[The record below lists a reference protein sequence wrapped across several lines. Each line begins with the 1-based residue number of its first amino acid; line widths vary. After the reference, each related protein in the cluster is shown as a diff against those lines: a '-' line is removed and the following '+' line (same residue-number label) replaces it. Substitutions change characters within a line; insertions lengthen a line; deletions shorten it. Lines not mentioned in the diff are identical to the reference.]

1 MNTSLSKKLL
11 NAPCIVWSAIFIIV
25 PLFIVLY
32 YTFLDEN
39 GGFTLQNIY
48 NLADYKGVFLTSII
62 YALAATLICLL
73 LSYPFAYFL
82 SKISVNSQKMMI
94 LLVMLP
100 MWMNLLIK
108 TYAWTVILDN
118 NGILNRL
125 LNFIGFDSVKFLGT
139 PGAVILGM
147 VYDYIPYMILP
158 IYTTISKIDY
168 SLIEAAEDLGSNPL
182 SALKRVVVPLSLPG
196 VLSGI
201 TMVFVPSI
209 STFYISQKLGN
220 GMILLAGD
228 IIETQFKIPNYHM
241 GAAMSLVLMI
251 FIIISMAIMNKFG
264 DSENG
269 GGVLV

>member
-1 MNTSLSKKLL
+1 MNTSFSRRLI
-11 NAPCIVWSAIFIIV
+11 NTPCLVWSAIFIVV

-32 YTFLDEN
+32 YTFSDGS

-48 NLADYKGVFLTSII
+48 ELRLYKDVFVTSVI
-62 YALAATLICLL
+62 YALIATLICLI
-73 LSYPFAYFL
+73 LSYPFAYCL
-82 SKISVNSQKMMI
+82 TKISANSQKMMI

-108 TYAWTVILDN
+108 TYSWTVILDN
-118 NGILNRL
+118 NGVLNRILNL
-125 LNFIGFDSVKFLGT
+125 LGFESVKFMGT
-139 PGAVILGM
+139 PAAVILGM
-147 VYDYIPYMILP
+147 VYDFIPYMILP
-158 IYTTISKIDY
+158 IYTTISKIDN
-168 SLIEAAEDLGSNPL
+168 SLLEAASDLGSNAFSKVRRVVLPL
-182 SALKRVVVPLSLPG
+182 SIPG

-228 IIETQFKIPNYHM
+228 IIETQFKIPNYPL

-251 FIIISMAIMNKFG
+251 FIIISIAIMNKFG
-264 DSENG
+264 DTDKG
-269 GGVLV
+269 GIMI

>member
-1 MNTSLSKKLL
+1 MNTGIGKRLL
-11 NAPCIVWSAIFIIV
+11 NLPCLVWSAIFIIV

-32 YTFLDEN
+32 YTFSDGN

-48 NLADYKGVFLTSII
+48 ELELYKDVFLTSVI
-62 YALAATLICLL
+62 YALIATAICLL

-82 SKISVNSQKMMI
+82 TKISANSQKMMI

-108 TYAWTVILDN
+108 TYSWTVILDN
-118 NGILNRL
+118 NGVLNRL
-125 LNFIGFDSVKFLGT
+125 LNMLGFESVKFMGT
-139 PGAVILGM
+139 PAAVILGM
-147 VYDYIPYMILP
+147 VYDFIPYMILP
-158 IYTTISKIDY
+158 IYTTISKIDN
-168 SLIEAAEDLGSNPL
+168 SLLEAAEDLGSNAL
-182 SALKRVVVPLSLPG
+182 SKLKRVVLPLSLPG

-228 IIETQFKIPNYHM
+228 IIETQFKIPNYPL

-251 FIIISMAIMNKFG
+251 FIIISIAVMNRFG
-264 DSENG
+264 DSDKG
-269 GGVLV
+269 GIMI

>member
-1 MNTSLSKKLL
+1 MNSSFSKKML
-11 NAPCIVWSAIFIIV
+11 NLPCIVWSAIFIIV

-32 YTFLDEN
+32 YTFSDGN

-48 NLADYKGVFLTSII
+48 ELGIYKGVFVTSVI
-62 YALAATLICLL
+62 YALIATAICLV

-82 SKISVNSQKMMI
+82 TKVSINSQKMMV

-108 TYAWTVILDN
+108 TYSWTVILDN
-118 NGILNRL
+118 NGVLNRILNL
-125 LNFIGFDSVKFLGT
+125 LGFESVKFMGT

-147 VYDYIPYMILP
+147 VYDFIPYMILP
-158 IYTTISKIDY
+158 IYTTISKIDH
-168 SLIEAAEDLGSNPL
+168 SLLEAAEDLGSNAF
-182 SALKRVVVPLSLPG
+182 SKIKRVVLPLSIPG

-220 GMILLAGD
+220 GMVVLAGD
-228 IIETQFKIPNYHM
+228 IIETQFKIPNYPL

-251 FIIISMAIMNKFG
+251 FIIISIAIMNRFG
-264 DSENG
+264 DSDDG
-269 GGVLV
+269 GMII

>member
-1 MNTSLSKKLL
+1 MNTTFGKRLL
-11 NAPCIVWSAIFIIV
+11 NVPCLVWSSIFIIV

-32 YTFLDEN
+32 YTFSDGK
-39 GGFTLQNIY
+39 GGFTLANIY
-48 NLADYKGVFLTSII
+48 ELGLYKDVFITSII
-62 YALAATLICLL
+62 YALVATFICLI

-82 SKISVNSQKMMI
+82 TKISPNSQKMMV

-108 TYAWTVILDN
+108 TYSWTVILDN
-118 NGILNRL
+118 NGVLNRILNML
-125 LNFIGFDSVKFLGT
+125 GFESVKFMGT

-147 VYDYIPYMILP
+147 VYDFIPYMILP
-158 IYTTISKIDY
+158 IYTTISKIDKSY
-168 SLIEAAEDLGSNPL
+168 LEAAADLGSNPF
-182 SALKRVVVPLSLPG
+182 SIIRRVVLPLSLPG

-228 IIETQFKIPNYHM
+228 IIETQFKIPNYPL
-241 GAAMSLVLMI
+241 GASMSLVLMI
-251 FIIISMAIMNKFG
+251 FIIISIAIMNKFG
-264 DSENG
+264 DNDKG
-269 GGVLV
+269 GIMI